1 MGLVHREA
9 TISPTKQEL
18 AQAFVPTRTWGAGR
32 TVVSKI
38 AEYRIDDPAG
48 EVGVETILWRLDD
61 DSICQVPFTYRAAPL
76 EGADAHLVDTM
87 EHSVLGKR
95 WIYDACGDPV
105 WAAGLV
111 HAIRTG
117 GTQTQMVVEI
127 DGEMVDVPPRMHVK
141 GTGDED
147 VHVSPVVLGHAVDD
161 VTSTSVLVDG
171 RPLVVHRILTPGPD
185 GAADA
190 DALVGTIGDDPTTYV
205 LAFLA

>member
-9 TISPTKQEL
+9 TISPTKIEL
-18 AQAFVPTRTWGAGR
+18 AAAFVPTRTWGAGR
-32 TVVSKI
+32 SVVSKI

-61 DSICQVPFTYRAAPL
+61 DSICQVPFTYRASPL
-76 EGADAHLVDTM
+76 EGADAHLIDTM

-117 GTQTQMVVEI
+117 GTQSQMVVEM
-127 DGEMVDVPPRMHVK
+127 DGQEIEVPARMQVR
-141 GTGDED
+141 GTGSED
-147 VHVSPVVLGHAVDD
+147 VARGPVVLGHAVDD
-161 VTSTSVLVDG
+161 ATSTSVLVDG
-171 RPLVVHRILTPGPD
+171 RPLVLPRVLTPGPPD
-185 GAADA
+185 AAEV

-205 LAFLA
+205 LASLA

>member
-18 AQAFVPTRTWGAGR
+18 AEAFVPTRPWGAGR

-61 DSICQVPFTYRAAPL
+61 DSICQVAFTYRAAPL
-76 EGADAHLVDTM
+76 EGADAHLIDTM
-87 EHSVLGKR
+87 EHSALGRR
-95 WIYDACGDPV
+95 WIYDGCGDPV

-117 GTQTQMVVEI
+117 GTQSQMFVEH
-127 DGEMVDVPPRMHVK
+127 DGERVDVPPRMVVH
-141 GTGDED
+141 GTGSQDLAPG
-147 VHVSPVVLGHAVDD
+147 PVVLGHAVDD
-161 VTSTSVLVDG
+161 ATSTSVLVDG
-171 RPLVVHRILTPGPD
+171 RPLVLNRILTPGDAD
-185 GAADA
+185 G
-190 DALVGTIGDDPTTYV
+190 DALVGRIGDDPTTYV
-205 LAFLA
+205 LAALPRA